1 MKLIFTPYNAEIGV
15 LGGNLMKYTIN
26 VIFRKDSTIDVKYQT
41 VFFEIKEGL

>member
-1 MKLIFTPYNAEIGV
+1 MKLIFSPFNAEIAV
-15 LGGNLMKYTIN
+15 LRGNLMIHFIN